1 MLQQSYVY
9 ILFPHDKHEQGPHTY
24 YNRKIKKQKEEENTD
39 PIAVLN
45 NQNHM
50 IKEVIKIR

>member
-9 ILFPHDKHEQGPHTY
+9 ILFPHDKHGQGPHTY
-24 YNRKIKKQKEEENTD
+24 YNRKKKKKEEEENTD
-39 PIAVLN
+39 PNAVLI

-50 IKEVIKIR
+50 IKS